1 MCNVTEIHIERVT
14 RAHWLSYHCSD
25 VQLLEVLRMGR
36 QGWRES
42 WWGISPNWSWYWP
55 VASVSASV
63 FVLCSLKLSAYNLDF
78 TKNVRGYRREDWAH
92 SKVKKQLPFTISHQC
107 KDGSLHIGQ
116 GAEQSSGDFQVSHY
130 RSCCCVSLFYPP
142 CLQSSHT
149 DSLLNGII

>member
-92 SKVKKQLPFTISHQC
+92 SKVISASRWGRQRVCHLWVLEVSYNLKIANQRKCSLSVALEVPRADSSLCFTIHAS
-107 KDGSLHIGQ
+107 
-116 GAEQSSGDFQVSHY
+116 VSIV
-130 RSCCCVSLFYPP
+130 CQLC
-142 CLQSSHT
+142 
-149 DSLLNGII
+149 